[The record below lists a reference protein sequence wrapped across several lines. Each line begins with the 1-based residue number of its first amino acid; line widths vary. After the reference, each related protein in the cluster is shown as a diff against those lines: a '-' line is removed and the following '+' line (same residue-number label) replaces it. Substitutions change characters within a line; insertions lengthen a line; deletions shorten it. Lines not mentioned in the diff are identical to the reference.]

1 MTALTES
8 PAEVIKIDPESLEIA
23 NCYLQVNDAM
33 KVANILGISTDLVT
47 STLKKREVRAYV
59 DAVFKDMG
67 FNNRFKMRELMD
79 SIIKKKLTDM
89 ADADV
94 GSNKDILEI
103 MALSHKMSMDIL
115 DKEIALEKI
124 RAENASVGKNQVNVQ
139 INNESNYG
147 TLLQKLLGDAT
158 GEPITVITNGTE

>member
-8 PAEVIKIDPESLEIA
+8 PAEVLKIDPESLEIA
-23 NCYLQVNDAM
+23 NCYLQVNDAF
-33 KVANILGISTDLVT
+33 KVADILGVPTDIVT

-89 ADADV
+89 SDADI

-124 RAENASVGKNQVNVQ
+124 RADNASAKSQVNVQ
-139 INNESNYG
+139 INNEGSNYG
-147 TLLQKLLGDAT
+147 TLLQKLLGDAS
-158 GEPITVITNGTE
+158 GEPTVINSSGE